1 MTSGSRWF
9 RRAEIALWVLGI
21 SLLGGSLSATLHRWN
36 YQAEQERVLFR
47 TATKSVSPTVLSET
61 LLSETRDGGP
71 IGPPAPVGPPTPA
84 IDEQPDV
91 KPAPARE
98 ERKSARDQP
107 AEDPTA
113 LGRIE
118 IPRIGV
124 TAIIR
129 EGADA
134 DTLARAVGLVP
145 GAARPGELGNT
156 VLAGHRD
163 TFFRPLRRIRVDD
176 RIRVLV
182 PPNAYEYRVDSL
194 RVVSPEETSV
204 LHSNGYEALTLITC
218 YPFRFIGP
226 APERFVVSATRVN

>member
-9 RRAEIALWVLGI
+9 RRVEIALWVLGI
-21 SLLGGSLSATLHRWN
+21 SLLGGSLGATVHRWN

-47 TATKSVSPTVLSET
+47 TATKPVSPTVLSET

-84 IDEQPDV
+84 IAEQPARKV
-91 KPAPARE
+91 K
-98 ERKSARDQP
+98 KSDRDQP
-107 AEDPTA
+107 APDPTA